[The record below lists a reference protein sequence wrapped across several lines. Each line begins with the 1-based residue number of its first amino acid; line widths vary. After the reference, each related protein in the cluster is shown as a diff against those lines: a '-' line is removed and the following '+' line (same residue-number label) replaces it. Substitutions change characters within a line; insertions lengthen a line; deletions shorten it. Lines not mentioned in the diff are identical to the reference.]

1 MLIFIKN
8 IKVIV
13 IFPKIFTYHK
23 TKALKIMR
31 QITILFF
38 LTISTIPIFAQTP
51 QARPFVLGVME
62 TITSVQLG
70 EDRKLNIYL
79 PEGYMPDS
87 ATTYPVI
94 YLLDG
99 SADEDFIHVVGLV
112 QFNSFPWIN
121 RVPRSIVVGIANV
134 DRQRDF
140 TFPTTVEKDKKR
152 NPNTGESDKFIAFI
166 EKELQPFI
174 EKNYKTNASKTII
187 GESLGGLLATEILLK
202 KPTLFDKYIIVSPS
216 LWWDNGSL
224 LNQTADV
231 LKENFTQKT
240 DIYIG
245 VGKEGLAPT
254 ETPHVMEV
262 DANLLTEKL
271 KNTKSKN
278 VNVYFD
284 YLPQENHA
292 TVGHQ
297 AVFNAFRILYP
308 VATK

>member
-1 MLIFIKN
+1 
-8 IKVIV
+8 
-13 IFPKIFTYHK
+13 
-23 TKALKIMR
+23 MR

-38 LTISTIPIFAQTP
+38 LTIATFPAFAQTT
-51 QARPFVLGVME
+51 QAKPFVLGVME

-99 SADEDFIHVVGLV
+99 AADEDFIHVVGLV
-112 QFNSFPWIN
+112 QFNNFPWVN
-121 RVPRSIVVGIANV
+121 RVPRSIVVGIVNV
-134 DRQRDF
+134 DRKRDF
-140 TFPTTVEKDKKR
+140 TYPTTIEKDKKW
-152 NPNTGESDKFIAFI
+152 NPSSGKSDKFIAFI

-224 LNQTADV
+224 LHQNADV
-231 LKENFTQKT
+231 LQENFTQKT

-254 ETPHVMEV
+254 EIPHVMEV

-297 AVFNAFRILYP
+297 AVFNAFRLLYP